1 MGIIHVLK
9 RRKKHFRL
17 NTEVAAKKKND
28 TVGEAES
35 ISKFATFLQNEWAHC
50 IILSER
56 KMLFPLEPEVPHNF
70 DHLKWSF
77 PVVLK
82 K

>member
-1 MGIIHVLK
+1 MSWKEGKSTSDWIL
-9 RRKKHFRL
+9 RL
-17 NTEVAAKKKND
+17 QQKKKKSD